1 MNPTPTEIATQE
13 HEETRRGR
21 PSALVVLIVAL
32 FGALGTAFAQDPSPA
47 ADAAPH
53 APSAAS
59 APTAGLDAGPT
70 DGPAHVAATAG
81 PAHVAAGAPFTS
93 GFAPLPG
100 DARVPLAW
108 LPPGAFEHDT
118 GPSAAIYPP
127 QKLTIRFNHKLHVG
141 GQKLTCKACHA
152 GALTSRSVADVLT
165 PKPNL
170 CDDCHGSDHSD
181 LSAVQAGDEASGK
194 CGFCHVG
201 YEEGHGNRVAKFYIP
216 RPNLVFDHQKHAAR
230 NIQCQ
235 QCHGDVQELE
245 LATRDQLPRMRGCF
259 GCHQHPDAAARGD
272 AKSACDTCHIKG
284 GGAEGGRLKTTF
296 ATGVMNPPRWMH
308 NAQHAPDFIQ
318 RHKYV
323 AANDSQFC
331 ANCHKE
337 EYCTGCHDGRVRPR
351 SIHPADYLNMH
362 ATEARLAMQKCTSC
376 HREQSFCLGCHQRL
390 GVSMSGPTAVREAGR
405 FHPPKQEWSDAPRRP
420 GHHAFEAMRNLNAC
434 VSCHIERDC
443 VICHGGQGI
452 GGGFNPHSGG
462 FAGGCAAQLR
472 RNPRPCYVCH
482 EPGAFVL
489 QRCQ

>member
-1 MNPTPTEIATQE
+1 MNPAAADDDKRAQ
-13 HEETRRGR
+13 EETRRGR
-21 PSALVVLIVAL
+21 LGPLLVLVVAL
-32 FGALGTAFAQDPSPA
+32 FGAIGTAFAQDPAPPETSETAKA
-47 ADAAPH
+47 AESAEPSE
-53 APSAAS
+53 APSAP
-59 APTAGLDAGPT
+59 APPPV
-70 DGPAHVAATAG
+70 GPAHTAPAAE
-81 PAHVAAGAPFTS
+81 APLTS

-100 DARVPLAW
+100 NARVPLAW
-108 LPPGAFEHDT
+108 LPPGAFAADT
-118 GPSAAIYPP
+118 GPSVAVYPP
-127 QKLTIRFNHKLHVG
+127 QKLTIRFNHKFHVVT
-141 GQKLTCKACHA
+141 QKLECKSCHK
-152 GALTSRSVADVLT
+152 GALTSQSVADVLT
-165 PKPNL
+165 PQPTL
-170 CDDCHGSDHSD
+170 CDGCHGTDHAN
-181 LSAVQAGDEASGK
+181 LNAVQAGDDESGK

-201 YEEGHGNRVAKFYIP
+201 YKDGDGNRVAKFQIP
-216 RPNLVFDHQKHAAR
+216 RSNMVFNHQKHAAR
-230 NIQCQ
+230 NINCQ

-259 GCHQHPDAAARGD
+259 GCHQHPDSAARGD
-272 AKSACDTCHIKG
+272 AKSACDTCHVKG
-284 GGAEGGRLKTTF
+284 GAAEGGRLKTTF
-296 ATGVMNPPRWMH
+296 ASGVMNPPRWMH

-331 ANCHKE
+331 SNCHKE

-443 VICHGGQGI
+443 VICHGGSGI

-462 FAGGCAAQLR
+462 FAGGCATQLR